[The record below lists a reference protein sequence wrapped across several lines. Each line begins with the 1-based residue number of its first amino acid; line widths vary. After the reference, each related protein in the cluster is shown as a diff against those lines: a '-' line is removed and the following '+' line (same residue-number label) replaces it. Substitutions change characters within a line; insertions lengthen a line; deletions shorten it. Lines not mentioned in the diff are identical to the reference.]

1 MAVVT
6 KNNIFSINLFGV
18 LNTCLVFCKMSF
30 ICMQTSWIY
39 SIKILTTIGKT
50 RQGYKITEK
59 NQVNDRYAV
68 DIL

>member
-1 MAVVT
+1 
-6 KNNIFSINLFGV
+6 
-18 LNTCLVFCKMSF
+18 
-30 ICMQTSWIY
+30 MQTSWIY

-59 NQVNDRYAV
+59 NRNRKKVNDRYAV